1 MSIRSIMYVSRWLLL
16 CSLLVA
22 CGPSEQEQAYAEEAT
37 EAASEWLKLVDA
49 GEYEASWSEAASFFQ
64 NQLTA
69 EQWAH
74 LVEQGHNQ
82 QGLES
87 FEGRTLIAARYT
99 DSPLDQPQMSE
110 LPGQV
115 PDEYVAIQYRADY
128 GKTVIETITLTRDD
142 GDWRVI
148 GYYIRPEDGWPG
160 L

>member
-1 MSIRSIMYVSRWLLL
+1 MSIRSIIYVGQWLLL
-16 CSLLVA
+16 CSVLVA

-49 GEYEASWSEAASFFQ
+49 GEYEASWAEAASFFQ

-74 LVEQGHNQ
+74 LVEQANNQ
-82 QGLES
+82 RGLES

-99 DSPLDQPQMSE
+99 DSPRDRPRMSE

-148 GYYIRPEDGWPG
+148 GYYIRPEDGLSG